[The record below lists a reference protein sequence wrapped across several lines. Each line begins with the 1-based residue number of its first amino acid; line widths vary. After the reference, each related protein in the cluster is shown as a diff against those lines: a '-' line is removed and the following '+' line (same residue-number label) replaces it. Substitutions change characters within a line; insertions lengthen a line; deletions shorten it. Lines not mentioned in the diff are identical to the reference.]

1 MGEKMNN
8 CWCFVDGRG
17 VCKSVWAVCTK
28 CEEQGLDRD
37 DYWIN
42 LVPNAI
48 NTFDDFIKETNRRG
62 QLIIRCNQGRH
73 DVVIRRH
80 WFARK
85 GMEEPER

>member
-1 MGEKMNN
+1 MGETMKN
-8 CWCFVDGRG
+8 CWCFLDYKG

-42 LVPNAI
+42 VVPNTIRTLDDLIREI
-48 NTFDDFIKETNRRG
+48 NQNGEVTV
-62 QLIIRCNQGRH
+62 RCNQGTH
-73 DVVIRRH
+73 DIIIQRY

-85 GMEEPER
+85 GMEEP